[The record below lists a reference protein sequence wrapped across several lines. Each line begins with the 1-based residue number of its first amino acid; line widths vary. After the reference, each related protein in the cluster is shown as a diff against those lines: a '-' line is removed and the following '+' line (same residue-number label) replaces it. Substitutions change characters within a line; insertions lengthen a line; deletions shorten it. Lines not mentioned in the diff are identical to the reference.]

1 MTRKRIRD
9 KLFAGITSLL
19 CVLLLCERLT
29 GEVCHVI
36 LGVLLMGMT
45 AVHVGR
51 HMRKIKYKKPAV
63 QMVDMMLL
71 FAFAVVLVTGILIHM
86 LQEAFLIMI
95 LHKISSV
102 VLVLGTIAHVLQH
115 RKMC

>member
-1 MTRKRIRD
+1 MTRNRIRD
-9 KLFAGITSLL
+9 QLFAGITSLP
-19 CVLLLCERLT
+19 CVLLLCKRLT

-36 LGVLLMGMT
+36 LGVLFMCMT

-51 HMRKIKYKKPAV
+51 HMRKIQYKKPAV
-63 QMVDMMLL
+63 QMVDRILL
-71 FAFAVVLVTGILIHM
+71 FAVTVVFVTGILIHP
-86 LQEAFLIMI
+86 LQEVFLIML

-115 RKMC
+115 RKE